1 MLVNDSTNSNVVIEL
16 KNIKKTYDNKMNV
29 LNGIDLCLCK
39 GEVAVIE
46 GKSGAGKS
54 TLMNII
60 GFLDDFNE
68 GEYLLHNE
76 TIKKKN
82 YSKIRAQMIGFVFQ
96 AYHLI
101 ESITVRDNIVLPF
114 LYSDYE
120 FDNNA
125 KKYYEQL
132 LEKFGLKELEYKKAS
147 LLSGGEKQRVA
158 IVRALIKN
166 PEIIIA
172 DEPTGNLD
180 VDNTELVID
189 AFRQLKDEGKVVII
203 VTHDVNIAKE
213 NDRKLYLRDGKI
225 IE

>member
-1 MLVNDSTNSNVVIEL
+1 M
-16 KNIKKTYDNKMNV
+16 
-29 LNGIDLCLCK
+29 
-39 GEVAVIE
+39 
-46 GKSGAGKS
+46 
-54 TLMNII
+54 
-60 GFLDDFNE
+60 
-68 GEYLLHNE
+68 
-76 TIKKKN
+76 
-82 YSKIRAQMIGFVFQ
+82 
-96 AYHLI
+96 
-101 ESITVRDNIVLPF
+101 RDNIVLPF